1 MERPWDME
9 PHEDGCRG
17 REGEGRRARGSA
29 REKNEDI
36 TMLHVIAT
44 LSLSVVVGRARPSSH
59 HCIAADFRSA
69 INFNEMPRRTEIDTS
84 TDHDRRR
91 FC

>member
-1 MERPWDME
+1 MEHPWDME

-17 REGEGRRARGSA
+17 REKGEERVGRLGGSS

-44 LSLSVVVGRARPSSH
+44 LSPSPSSSVE
-59 HCIAADFRSA
+59 R
-69 INFNEMPRRTEIDTS
+69 
-84 TDHDRRR
+84 DHR
-91 FC
+91 C